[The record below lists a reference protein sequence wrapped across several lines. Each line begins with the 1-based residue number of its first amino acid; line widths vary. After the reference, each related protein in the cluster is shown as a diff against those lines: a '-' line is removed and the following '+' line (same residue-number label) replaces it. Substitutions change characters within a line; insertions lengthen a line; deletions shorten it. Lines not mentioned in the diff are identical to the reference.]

1 MGKASEPRIKD
12 FTSGED
18 FTKVT
23 FSPDLAKF
31 KMQALDDDIVSLMT
45 RRAYDVAA
53 SSRGVKVFL
62 NGHKIQIKSFK
73 DYVDLY
79 IKGKEDD
86 IGNPLKVVYENCG
99 PRWEVA
105 VTLSD
110 KGFQQMSFVNSIATT
125 KVRLSMI
132 SVHEFHSHFEFLS
145 TGRSSRGSCHRFHS

>member
-1 MGKASEPRIKD
+1 
-12 FTSGED
+12 
-18 FTKVT
+18 
-23 FSPDLAKF
+23 
-31 KMQALDDDIVSLMT
+31 MQSLDEDIVALMS

-62 NGHKIQIKSFK
+62 NGSRIPVKSFK

-86 IGNPLKVVYENCG
+86 AGNPFKIVYESPN

-125 KVRLSMI
+125 KVL
-132 SVHEFHSHFEFLS
+132 
-145 TGRSSRGSCHRFHS
+145 

>member
-12 FTSGED
+12 YYGED

-23 FSPDLAKF
+23 FSPDLTKF
-31 KMQALDDDIVSLMT
+31 KMQSLDDDIVSLMS

-53 SSRGVKVFL
+53 STKGVKVYL
-62 NGHKIQIKSFK
+62 NGSRVPVKNFK
-73 DYVDLY
+73 DYVDFY

-86 IGNPLKVVYENCG
+86 VGNPLKVVYENCG

-105 VTLSD
+105 LTLSD

-125 KVRLSMI
+125 KVRCVTIFCEMYIALNI
-132 SVHEFHSHFEFLS
+132 LIH
-145 TGRSSRGSCHRFHS
+145 

>member
-1 MGKASEPRIKD
+1 MGKASEPVIKD
-12 FTSGED
+12 FRGED

-23 FSPDLAKF
+23 FSPDLTKF
-31 KMQALDDDIVSLMT
+31 KMDKLDDDIVSLMS

-53 SSRGVKVFL
+53 STRGVKVFL
-62 NGHKIQIKSFK
+62 NGSRIPVKNFK

-86 IGNPLKVVYENCG
+86 GGNPLKVVYENCG
-99 PRWEVA
+99 QRWEVA

-125 KVRLSMI
+125 KV
-132 SVHEFHSHFEFLS
+132 EFD
-145 TGRSSRGSCHRFHS
+145 

>member
-1 MGKASEPRIKD
+1 MDKASEPVIKD
-12 FTSGED
+12 FRGED

-23 FSPDLAKF
+23 FSPDLTKF
-31 KMQALDDDIVSLMT
+31 KMEKLDDDIVSLMS

-62 NGHKIQIKSFK
+62 NGSQVPVKNFK

-79 IKGKEDD
+79 IKNKEDD
-86 IGNPLKVVYENCG
+86 TGSPLKVVYENAG

-125 KVRLSMI
+125 KVCYLIKLLM
-132 SVHEFHSHFEFLS
+132 VTKKNAYEFLS
-145 TGRSSRGSCHRFHS
+145 SRRVEGTLTMSSI

>member
-1 MGKASEPRIKD
+1 MGKASEPKIKEYY
-12 FTSGED
+12 GED

-23 FSPDLAKF
+23 FSPDLSKF
-31 KMQALDDDIVSLMT
+31 KMQSLDNDILALMS

-53 SSRGVKVFL
+53 STKGVKVFL
-62 NGHKIQIKSFK
+62 NGSRIPVKSFK
-73 DYVDLY
+73 DYVDFY

-86 IGNPLKVVYENCG
+86 VGNPLKVVYENCN

-125 KVRLSMI
+125 KVKKAVLYVI
-132 SVHEFHSHFEFLS
+132 FFY
-145 TGRSSRGSCHRFHS
+145 

>member
-12 FTSGED
+12 FHGED

-31 KMQALDDDIVSLMT
+31 KMDSLDDDIVSLMS

-53 SSRGVKVFL
+53 STRGVKVYL
-62 NGHKIQIKSFK
+62 NGVRVPVKNFK
-73 DYVDLY
+73 DYVDCY

-86 IGNPLKVVYENCG
+86 TGNPLKIAYEACG
-99 PRWEVA
+99 ARWEVA

-125 KVRLSMI
+125 KVYTFSFI
-132 SVHEFHSHFEFLS
+132 Y
-145 TGRSSRGSCHRFHS
+145 